1 MLRNKGG
8 TECLDKTRREEI
20 KESLLTVVTKEKK
33 DNRKRFGV
41 LCVIPSTVKIQ
52 HKINTDLLSWNL

>member
-8 TECLDKTRREEI
+8 TKCLDKTRREEI

-52 HKINTDLLSWNL
+52 TQD

>member
-8 TECLDKTRREEI
+8 IKCLDRTRRDEI

-33 DNRKRFGV
+33 YNRKRFGV
-41 LCVIPSTVKIQ
+41 LCVIPSTVTIQ
-52 HKINTDLLSWNL
+52 TQD